1 MKLFDLTDELPKD
14 SKVLKRYNERSKQQR
29 LFIGF
34 FCHPESQTKDNAL
47 ASARCC
53 GYGNTS
59 ARGHAANWMRKE
71 NMCETISM
79 IRKHYASE
87 KN

>member
-14 SKVLKRYNERSKQQR
+14 SKVLKRYNERSRQQR

-34 FCHPESQTKDNAL
+34 FCHPESPTKGNAL

-53 GYGNTS
+53 GYEKTS
-59 ARGHAANWMRKE
+59 ARGHAANWMHKT
-71 NMCETISM
+71 NMRETISL
-79 IRKHYASE
+79 IREHYASQE
-87 KN
+87 G